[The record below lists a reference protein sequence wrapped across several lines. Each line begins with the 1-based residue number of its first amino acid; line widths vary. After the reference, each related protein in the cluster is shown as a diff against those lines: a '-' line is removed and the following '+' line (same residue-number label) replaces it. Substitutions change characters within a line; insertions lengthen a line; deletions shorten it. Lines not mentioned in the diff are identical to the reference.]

1 MLQLA
6 RNEFGTTEERQD
18 AVCEFVEFMCR
29 KESHCVVE
37 DLDAL
42 DAKVPAGRHPSHVHL
57 LSEMN
62 APFQEAVGE
71 MAEVTQAEKGWT
83 FIRRTHA

>member
-42 DAKVPAGRHPSHVHL
+42 DAKVAADRHPSHVHL
-57 LSEMN
+57 LSEMTRL
-62 APFQEAVGE
+62 FRKLWG
-71 MAEVTQAEKGWT
+71 KW
-83 FIRRTHA
+83 RK